1 MKKTRDIFSGN
12 EGFTLI
18 ELLIVIVILGVL
30 AAIAVPNLMGL
41 QDSANVE
48 AVKSN
53 MRTLMTELEAYEA
66 QGNDYDTTWDSFSTL
81 ANEDNVDSSAAA
93 ALNDMDLEKE
103 SLSFSTNDYAIEVS
117 VADPANDGKFVIL
130 NISGGRLRTTTNSD
144 GSVSTTTP

>member
-53 MRTLMTELEAYEA
+53 MRTLMTELEAYKA
-66 QGNDYDTTWDSFSTL
+66 QGNGYETWASFSDL
-81 ANEDNVDSSAAA
+81 AAEANVDSSAAA
-93 ALNDMDLEKE
+93 ALNDMDLENE

-117 VADPANDGKFVIL
+117 VADPANDGNFVIL